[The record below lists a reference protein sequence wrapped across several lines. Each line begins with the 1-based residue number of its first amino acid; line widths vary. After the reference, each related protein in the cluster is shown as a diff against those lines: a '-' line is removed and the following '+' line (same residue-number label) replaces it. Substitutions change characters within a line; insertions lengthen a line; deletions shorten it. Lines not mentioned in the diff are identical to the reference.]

1 MMTNR
6 YLEKIS
12 MMTYHGR
19 VQAYDNVSSDLYY
32 SPYLNAEDV
41 SELAGKTASSGTA
54 SEHNRIRFTRHG
66 KNFMIINANPSY
78 VGHDNI
84 GRIANQML
92 VFEKKPTAQ
101 EAHEAMKD
109 FHERATSHRSAL
121 GGKTPDFDVPLS
133 DIAEGLKK
141 VNRAHYIRL
150 AKRLGLVGSAIVGA
164 GGLGYGA
171 YKHFNKPEG
180 L

>member
-1 MMTNR
+1 MA
-6 YLEKIS
+6 
-12 MMTYHGR
+12 YHGK
-19 VQAYDNVSSDLYY
+19 VQAYDNVSSDLHY
-32 SPYLNAEDV
+32 SPTLSAEDV
-41 SELAGKTASSGTA
+41 YSLASRTVKRGVE
-54 SEHNRIRFTRHG
+54 SEHSKIQFHRNGQHFIVE
-66 KNFMIINANPSY
+66 NQNPSY
-78 VGHDNI
+78 VGRDVV
-84 GRIANQML
+84 GRISPQML

-101 EAHEAMKD
+101 SVHEAMKD

-121 GGKTPDFDVPLS
+121 GGKTPDFNVPLS

-141 VNRAHYIRL
+141 VNRAYHIRL